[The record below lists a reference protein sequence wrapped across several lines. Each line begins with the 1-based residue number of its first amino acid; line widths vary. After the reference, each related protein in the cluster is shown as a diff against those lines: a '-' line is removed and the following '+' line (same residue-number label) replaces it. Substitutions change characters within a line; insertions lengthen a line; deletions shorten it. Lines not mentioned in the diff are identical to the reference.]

1 MLQFGNIF
9 AIISYKEFIMEPKF
23 KKFEPMT
30 ADAKNRIQELIKR
43 GGHIISEH
51 RSHVLIQRM
60 ESVAK
65 IDQYG
70 RVEWNAENFK

>member
-1 MLQFGNIF
+1 MDR
-9 AIISYKEFIMEPKF
+9 KF

-30 ADAKNRIQELIKR
+30 PTAGQKIDELIKR
-43 GGHIISEH
+43 GGKIINERRDHI
-51 RSHVLIQRM
+51 LIQRM

-70 RVEWNAENFK
+70 RVEWMPGDL

>member
-1 MLQFGNIF
+1 MNKQ
-9 AIISYKEFIMEPKF
+9 F

-30 ADAKNRIQELIKR
+30 PTAQQRIEELVKR
-43 GGHIISEH
+43 GGVVINERRDQI
-51 RSHVLIQRM
+51 LIQRM

-70 RVEWNAENFK
+70 RVEWTDKNL

>member
-1 MLQFGNIF
+1 MNT
-9 AIISYKEFIMEPKF
+9 KF

-30 ADAKNRIQELIKR
+30 LTARQQIEELVKR
-43 GGHIISEH
+43 GGVIINE
-51 RSHVLIQRM
+51 RRDHVLIQRM

-70 RVEWNAENFK
+70 RVEWSNKLQ